1 MFCCV
6 EFSSPCFKNTNTAW
20 GLREQVVKNGKK
32 RGKVDVFAHVAIS
45 LSALL
50 ASVCLMLV
58 RDQNA
63 CDFCNVNF
71 SSLLLSAT
79 VLFGKGK
86 EDYTNSW
93 LAQFYVVFS

>member
-1 MFCCV
+1 
-6 EFSSPCFKNTNTAW
+6 
-20 GLREQVVKNGKK
+20 
-32 RGKVDVFAHVAIS
+32 
-45 LSALL
+45 
-50 ASVCLMLV
+50 MLV

-71 SSLLLSAT
+71 YRFAAVSQEKYTT